1 MRKIQIPGLNGVAV
15 ALCLLSLLVGGA
27 ITSLT
32 KNQVPAI
39 IGALVGVYLLY
50 AIKVVKQWEK
60 VAVLRLGRYTGLR
73 GPGLFHIIPIIDTLS
88 QYVDQRVR
96 VVNVSAESTLTRD
109 TVPANVDA
117 IVFWM
122 VWNPEKTILEVQDF
136 NEAIKLSAQTALR
149 ESIGRH
155 ELAKMITERETL
167 GRELQHILDEKTNPW
182 GITVQSVEV
191 RDVTIPQGLEDA
203 MSRQAQAERER
214 QARIILGQ
222 AETEISEKFVQ
233 ASEAYR
239 ENPVALHLRAMNM
252 LYEAIKERGSM
263 VIVPSS
269 AVETMGLG
277 GSLATES
284 LGGAKP

>member
-15 ALCLLSLLVGGA
+15 ALCLLSLLGGGA

-39 IGALVGVYLLY
+39 IGALLGAYLLY

-60 VAVLRLGRYTGLR
+60 VAVLRLGSYTGLR

-122 VWNPEKTILEVQDF
+122 VWNP
-136 NEAIKLSAQTALR
+136 A
-149 ESIGRH
+149 H
-155 ELAKMITERETL
+155 
-167 GRELQHILDEKTNPW
+167 
-182 GITVQSVEV
+182 
-191 RDVTIPQGLEDA
+191 
-203 MSRQAQAERER
+203 
-214 QARIILGQ
+214 
-222 AETEISEKFVQ
+222 
-233 ASEAYR
+233 
-239 ENPVALHLRAMNM
+239 
-252 LYEAIKERGSM
+252 
-263 VIVPSS
+263 
-269 AVETMGLG
+269 
-277 GSLATES
+277 
-284 LGGAKP
+284 